1 MFSLSASVGSCG
13 TFLDSS
19 LPTFALALLRW
30 SKVYPQ
36 APDAS
41 VPNPAPYRRLS
52 PNAPIQKW
60 PFVIQCNPWGLEVSK
75 PETYPCPQ
83 WMQEHTAASSP
94 VQRPGSEP
102 SYPRRG
108 AVDSKWMLPDHVA
121 SQKAESAWTAMLS
134 KCSCPGGPF
143 KTSTFNCG
151 NSIETMQ
158 NPNWM
163 QSPYT
168 GTNERKM
175 KQSGTRLVEHVDS
188 WWIADLSTS
197 PSPMLKAGVVPFPMV
212 KFRVSVM
219 VFQSVCNWIQ

>member
-1 MFSLSASVGSCG
+1 MRFGGIQTWDISMPTMDARTHCCQQSRTKARQRAII
-13 TFLDSS
+13 SS
-19 LPTFALALLRW
+19 
-30 SKVYPQ
+30 Q
-36 APDAS
+36 
-41 VPNPAPYRRLS
+41 
-52 PNAPIQKW
+52 
-60 PFVIQCNPWGLEVSK
+60 
-75 PETYPCPQ
+75 
-83 WMQEHTAASSP
+83 
-94 VQRPGSEP
+94 
-102 SYPRRG
+102 G

-134 KCSCPGGPF
+134 ECSCPGGPF
-143 KTSTFNCG
+143 KASTFNCG

-158 NPNWM
+158 KPNWK

-175 KQSGTRLVEHVDS
+175 KQVGPGWLNMLTVGEL
-188 WWIADLSTS
+188 DLSTS